1 MSSILQ
7 DVKHKIGPSGDY
19 KYYDKDIIDAIN
31 AAFGILSQI
40 GVGPDSGMKINDV
53 TDEWEDFFTDTV
65 TIDLVQTY
73 VYQKV
78 RLIFDPPNSSFV
90 LSAIQEH
97 LKELV
102 WRLSV
107 QNDPKKEV

>member
-19 KYYDKDIIDAIN
+19 EYYDTDIIDAIN
-31 AAFGILSQI
+31 AALGTLTQI
-40 GVGPDSGMKINDV
+40 GVGPDDGMMIKDV
-53 TDEWEDFFTDTV
+53 TNEWEDFIDDKV
-65 TIDLVQTY
+65 TLNLVKTY

-97 LKELV
+97 IKELG
-102 WRLSV
+102 WRLNV
-107 QNDPKKEV
+107 QNDYGE